1 MGCFEKAFFNLG
13 PVNVTINGEVAARE
27 GDVINLFCAFDD
39 SLGKVQKILFLV
51 NNVVAQ
57 SGLVSLNKKSYFFF
71 DLSFYFI
78 FS

>member
-1 MGCFEKAFFNLG
+1 MLNLG

-51 NNVVAQ
+51 DNVVVQ
-57 SGLVSLNKKSYFFF
+57 SGLVSLNTKSYFFF
-71 DLSFYFI
+71 
-78 FS
+78 